1 MDSELKDDVRR
12 DAASSRPPWY
22 QIVLHQD
29 TITPGIRSHRY
40 EGLGTDESPF
50 IVTFFDGDPRDPQQ
64 FPAFARWLLC
74 ISTGL
79 VTFGV
84 AFGSSSF
91 SSIVSETKQ
100 EFGGSTELGT
110 LGVSLFVIGFILGP
124 FVWAPTSELFGRQ
137 YIFLITNLAHTAF
150 NVGTCFAQNQ
160 ATLLTLR
167 FFSGAFG
174 AAPLTNAGGVIAD
187 CFPPAERG
195 LAMTVFSLVPFLGPV
210 LGPIVGGFVAES
222 IGWRWV
228 MGIVSILT
236 GTGLILC
243 TFTLPETYSPILLR
257 SRAERL
263 SKETGKVYVSAMDM
277 NKSRKG
283 LNTSFLTMISRPWL
297 LLIFEP
303 ILFCLSLYQAVVF
316 GTLYLT
322 FAAFPIVYR
331 DTRHW
336 SQGISG
342 LAFLGLMVGAI
353 GAILYIIWDNQRY
366 VKKLARSPDNS
377 LPPEVRLPTCMVGA
391 VAVPVGLFWF
401 AWTNGPE
408 IHWIVSIIATAFFG
422 FGIGVITLGTLN
434 YIVDAYT
441 IFAASALAG
450 AVVLRSLFAAV
461 FPLFTPVMYR
471 NLGIHWAS
479 SVPAFLS
486 LALMPFPLIF
496 YRYGAAIRS
505 KCRYA
510 AQAADYLKQ
519 ARKPIT
525 ETSSAK
531 ESTC

>member
-1 MDSELKDDVRR
+1 MDSEPNGYAKKPQV
-12 DAASSRPPWY
+12 SRPSWF

-29 TITPGIRSHRY
+29 TITPEIRSHRY
-40 EGLGTDESPF
+40 EGQGTDENPF
-50 IVTFFDGDPRDPQQ
+50 VVSFFDGDPRDPQQ
-64 FPAFARWLLC
+64 FSAWVRWTLC
-74 ISTGL
+74 VATGL
-79 VTFGV
+79 VTFAV
-84 AFGSSSF
+84 SFSSSSF
-91 SSIVSETKQ
+91 SSVVTETRE

-124 FVWAPTSELFGRQ
+124 FVWAPTSELVGRQ
-137 YIFLITNLAHTAF
+137 YIFLITNLVHTAF
-150 NVGTCFAQNQ
+150 NIGTCFAQNQ

-187 CFPPAERG
+187 CFLPAERG
-195 LAMTVFSLVPFLGPV
+195 LALTVFALVPFMGPV
-210 LGPIVGGFVAES
+210 LGPIVGGFVAQS

-228 MGIVSILT
+228 IGIITILT
-236 GTGLILC
+236 GAGLIVC
-243 TFTLPETYSPILLR
+243 TLTLPETYAPIILR
-257 SRAERL
+257 YRANRL

-277 NKSRKG
+277 SKG
-283 LNTSFLTMISRPWL
+283 GKVLNTSILTMISRPWL

-303 ILFCLSLYQAVVF
+303 IILCLSLYQAVVF

-322 FAAFPIVYR
+322 FAAFPIVYAN
-331 DTRHW
+331 TRHW

-342 LAFLGLMVGAI
+342 LPFLGLLVGAVV
-353 GAILYIIWDNQRY
+353 AILYILWDNRRY
-366 VKKLARSPDNS
+366 IRKLEASPDRF
-377 LPPEVRLPTCMVGA
+377 LPPEFRLIACMPGA

-408 IHWIVSIIATAFFG
+408 IHWIVSIIATTFFG
-422 FGIGVITLGTLN
+422 FGIAVISLGIFN

-461 FPLFTPVMYR
+461 FPLFTPVMYQ

-486 LALMPFPLIF
+486 LALTPFPFIF
-496 YRYGAAIRS
+496 FRYGAVIRS

-519 ARKPIT
+519 ARKPAAEMSIIQ
-525 ETSSAK
+525 
-531 ESTC
+531 ESTR